1 MQIFI
6 KTLTGKT
13 ITFEVEPT
21 DEIEKLRTMYSDR
34 EGIPISEVNIP
45 KVPFIFGGK

>member
-21 DEIEKLRTMYSDR
+21 DEIEKLRAMYSER
-34 EGIPISEVNIP
+34 KGTPISEVNIP
-45 KVPFIFGGK
+45 KIPFIFGGK